1 MTRGRV
7 DRCVCHERPFAE
19 LLAVARRT
27 GASTAVE
34 LQRHVDFGRGC
45 GTCLPYVELV
55 LATGRTS
62 LPVLPA
68 VEAGP
73 EE

>member
-1 MTRGRV
+1 MTRNRV
-7 DRCVCHERPFAE
+7 DRCVCHERTFAE

-27 GASTAVE
+27 GATSLAELE
-34 LQRHVDFGRGC
+34 LQTDFGRGC
-45 GTCLPYVELV
+45 GTCRPYVELV
-55 LATGRTS
+55 LTTGRTS

-68 VEAGP
+68 VQAGP